1 MVWTNAQTWTPQ
13 SSNLKGMSVLSITP
27 DALEMVREL
36 RDQEPGDGE
45 IGLLLEITGLN
56 QGQFAYELA
65 FIPVEDATPEHVIER
80 HGDLAVIMPQK
91 DLGNLGG
98 STLSLGDAGLSM
110 DNPNTASPAMAA
122 PKGSLEGPLADQV
135 AQVLAE
141 AVNPAI
147 ASHGGRAELVSVD
160 GTIAYLKLGGGCQ
173 GCGMA
178 QVTLKQGI
186 ERILME
192 SIPEL
197 TDIVDVTDHA
207 SGTDPYYERSKK

>member
-1 MVWTNAQTWTPQ
+1 MPA
-13 SSNLKGMSVLSITP
+13 LLITP
-27 DALEMVREL
+27 DALEMVRQL

-45 IGLLLEITGLN
+45 VGLLLEVTGIR
-56 QGQFAYELA
+56 QGQFSYELA
-65 FIPVEDATPEHVIER
+65 FIPLEDATDEHVIER
-80 HGDLAVIMPQK
+80 YGDLAVIMPRK
-91 DLGNLGG
+91 DLDNLGG
-98 STLSLGDAGLSM
+98 STLSIGDQGLSM
-110 DNPNTASPAMAA
+110 DNPNTPSPTMAA

-147 ASHGGRAELVSVD
+147 AAHGGMAELVSVD
-160 GTIAYLKLGGGCQ
+160 GTVVYLKLGGGCQ

-178 QVTLKQGI
+178 QVTLKSGI
-186 ERILME
+186 ERILLE

-207 SGTDPYYERSKK
+207 SGADPYYQRSKK

>member
-1 MVWTNAQTWTPQ
+1 MPA
-13 SSNLKGMSVLSITP
+13 LSITP
-27 DALEMVREL
+27 DALEMVRQL

-45 IGLLLEITGLN
+45 VGLLLEVTGIR
-56 QGQFAYELA
+56 QGQFSYELA
-65 FIPVEDATPEHVIER
+65 FVPLEDATDEHVVER

-91 DLGNLGG
+91 DLVNLTG
-98 STLSLGDAGLSM
+98 STLSVGDQGLSM
-110 DNPNTASPAMAA
+110 DNPNTPSPTMAA

-147 ASHGGRAELVSVD
+147 AAHGGRAELVSVD
-160 GTIAYLKLGGGCQ
+160 GTVAYLKLGGGCQ

-178 QVTLKQGI
+178 QVTLKSGI
-186 ERILME
+186 ERILLE

-207 SGTDPYYERSKK
+207 SGADPYYQRSKK

>member
-1 MVWTNAQTWTPQ
+1 
-13 SSNLKGMSVLSITP
+13 MSVLSISP
-27 DALEMVREL
+27 DALEMVLQL

-45 IGLLLEITGLN
+45 IGLLIEITGLR

-65 FIPVEDATPEHVIER
+65 FIPVEDATDDQIVER
-80 HGDLAVIMPQK
+80 HGDLAVILANK
-91 DLGNLGG
+91 DLESLGG
-98 STLSLGDAGLSM
+98 STLSIGEQGLSM
-110 DNPNTASPAMAA
+110 DNPNSPSPTMAA
-122 PKGSLEGPLADQV
+122 PKGSLDGPLADQV

-186 ERILME
+186 ERILRE

-207 SGTDPYYERSKK
+207 SGTDPYYQRSKK

>member
-1 MVWTNAQTWTPQ
+1 MNADTWGLQ
-13 SSNLKGMSVLSITP
+13 ASNLKAMSVITITP

-36 RDQEPGDGE
+36 RDQEPGEGE
-45 IGLLLEITGLN
+45 IGLLLEITGLR

-65 FIPVEDATPEHVIER
+65 FIPVEDATPEHLIER

-91 DLGNLGG
+91 DLDNLSG
-98 STLSLGDAGLSM
+98 STLSLGDQGLSM

-135 AQVLAE
+135 TQVLAE

-147 ASHGGRAELVSVD
+147 AAHGGRAELVSVD
-160 GTIAYLKLGGGCQ
+160 GTVAYLKLGGGCQ

>member
-1 MVWTNAQTWTPQ
+1 MDA
-13 SSNLKGMSVLSITP
+13 VLSIAP
-27 DALEMVREL
+27 DALEMVRQL
-36 RDQEPGDGE
+36 RDQEPGEGE
-45 IGLLLEITGLN
+45 VGLLLEITGLR

-65 FIPVEDATPEHVIER
+65 FIPIDDATEDHQIER
-80 HGDLAVIMPQK
+80 HDGLAVIILRK
-91 DLGNLGG
+91 DVVNLSG
-98 STLSLGDAGLSM
+98 SSLNLNDEGLAM
-110 DNPNTASPAMAA
+110 DNPNTPSPTIAA

-135 AQVLAE
+135 SQVLEE

-147 ASHGGRAELVSVD
+147 AAHGGRAELVSVD
-160 GTIAYLKLGGGCQ
+160 GTIVYLKLGGGCQ

-186 ERILME
+186 ERILLD

-207 SGTDPYYERSKK
+207 SGTDPYYQRSKK

>member
-1 MVWTNAQTWTPQ
+1 
-13 SSNLKGMSVLSITP
+13 MSVLSITP
-27 DALEMVREL
+27 DALEMVRQL
-36 RDQEPGDGE
+36 RDQEPGEGE
-45 IGLLLEITGLN
+45 IGLLLEITGLR

-65 FIPVEDATPEHVIER
+65 FIPVEDATADHIIEH
-80 HGDLAVIMPQK
+80 HGDLAVIMPQN
-91 DLGNLGG
+91 DLENLGG
-98 STLSLGDAGLSM
+98 STLSIGEQGLSM
-110 DNPNTASPAMAA
+110 DNPNTPSPTMAA

-135 AQVLAE
+135 VQVLAE

-186 ERILME
+186 ERILLE

-207 SGTDPYYERSKK
+207 SGTDPYYEKSKK

>member
-1 MVWTNAQTWTPQ
+1 MPA
-13 SSNLKGMSVLSITP
+13 LSITP
-27 DALEMVREL
+27 DALEMVRQL
-36 RDQEPGDGE
+36 RDQEPGDAE
-45 IGLLLEITGLN
+45 VGLLLEITGLR

-65 FIPVEDATPEHVIER
+65 FIPVEDATGDHVIER
-80 HGDLAVIMPQK
+80 HSDLAVIMPQK
-91 DLGNLGG
+91 DLESLGG
-98 STLSLGDAGLSM
+98 STLSIGEQGLSM
-110 DNPNTASPAMAA
+110 DNPNTPSPTMAA
-122 PKGSLEGPLADQV
+122 PQGSLDGPLADQV

-160 GTIAYLKLGGGCQ
+160 GTVAYLKLGGGCQ

-178 QVTLKQGI
+178 QVTLKEGI
-186 ERILME
+186 ERILLE

-207 SGTDPYYERSKK
+207 SGTDPYYQRSKK

>member
-1 MVWTNAQTWTPQ
+1 
-13 SSNLKGMSVLSITP
+13 
-27 DALEMVREL
+27 
-36 RDQEPGDGE
+36 
-45 IGLLLEITGLN
+45 
-56 QGQFAYELA
+56 
-65 FIPVEDATPEHVIER
+65 
-80 HGDLAVIMPQK
+80 
-91 DLGNLGG
+91 
-98 STLSLGDAGLSM
+98 
-110 DNPNTASPAMAA
+110 MAA
-122 PKGSLEGPLADQV
+122 PKGDLEGPLADQV

-186 ERILME
+186 ERILLE

-197 TDIVDVTDHA
+197 TEIVDVTDHA
-207 SGTDPYYERSKK
+207 SGADPYYEKSKK

>member
-1 MVWTNAQTWTPQ
+1 
-13 SSNLKGMSVLSITP
+13 MSVLTITA
-27 DALEMVREL
+27 DALEMVRQL
-36 RDQEPGDGE
+36 RDQEPGEGE
-45 IGLLLEITGLN
+45 VGLLLEITGLR

-65 FIPVEDATPEHVIER
+65 FIPVEDATADHIIER
-80 HGDLAVIMPQK
+80 HGDLAVIMPQS
-91 DLGNLGG
+91 DLENLGG
-98 STLSLGDAGLSM
+98 ATLSVGEQGLSM
-110 DNPNTASPAMAA
+110 DNPNTPSPTMAA

-186 ERILME
+186 ERILLE

-207 SGTDPYYERSKK
+207 SGSDPYYQKSKK

>member
-1 MVWTNAQTWTPQ
+1 
-13 SSNLKGMSVLSITP
+13 
-27 DALEMVREL
+27 MVRSACCSRSPGL
-36 RDQEPGDGE
+36 R
-45 IGLLLEITGLN
+45 

-65 FIPVEDATPEHVIER
+65 FIPVEDAT
-80 HGDLAVIMPQK
+80 
-91 DLGNLGG
+91 
-98 STLSLGDAGLSM
+98 AGTPHRAARRPGRDHARRRTSRTSA
-110 DNPNTASPAMAA
+110 DRPFRSVTRASRWTIPTRASPAMAA

-207 SGTDPYYERSKK
+207 SGTDPYYQHSKK